1 MRAVAKRLR
10 VDPMALYRHVDSK
23 EALVRAIARRRFSG
37 LEARPGVRGSWRTRL
52 FDVCSR
58 YLSVCEASPELVHAL
73 ISSSDAAEETRQVF
87 ERLVGDATT
96 PVRLSSADVRLLSE
110 VLADFLHGFAL
121 APGAGVEGLRD
132 ELELIFDGVEARA
145 RR

>member
-23 EALVRAIARRRFSG
+23 EALVRAIARRRFAG
-37 LEARPGVRGSWRTRL
+37 LQSLPVADGPWRVQL
-52 FDVCSR
+52 FELCSR
-58 YLSVCEASPELVHAL
+58 YLSVCEASPQLVQVL
-73 ISSSDAAEETRQVF
+73 IASSDAAEETRQDF
-87 ERLVGDATT
+87 ERLVREATEPLRLT
-96 PVRLSSADVRLLSE
+96 PANVRLLSE

-121 APGAGVEGLRD
+121 APGAGIKGLRV
-132 ELELIFDGVEARA
+132 ELDLIFDGVETRA